1 MGGGTPGSPEEI
13 SYELRRVAN
22 HADELYE
29 QFTRARERIDTLT
42 TTASSADGAVTVTV
56 RAGGELAG
64 LELGDLSTR
73 LRPADLA
80 ARILDCVRRAQ
91 AAIPGEVHG
100 VLADTVPGGDPV
112 AEALRG
118 DLLADLREKFPAQPA
133 PPPVR
138 MLDARPKQ
146 LRIGVLED
154 LA

>member
-1 MGGGTPGSPEEI
+1 MGGGTPGDPEEI
-13 SYELRRVAN
+13 RYELRRAAN
-22 HADELYE
+22 HADELHE

-42 TTASSADGAVTVTV
+42 ATAHSTDGAVTVTV
-56 RAGGELAG
+56 RAGGELVG

-100 VLADTVPGGDPV
+100 ILADTVPGGDPV

-118 DLLADLREKFPAQPA
+118 DLLADLREKFPAQP
-133 PPPVR
+133 PVR